1 MRRSRTIT
9 LALALGLAAPT
20 LTPRTADAQVRFEG
34 IEGSAGYYGWG
45 GGDFSDLS
53 GGTRFA
59 GAALVRLGDVWV
71 AGVEGYYGESELQLQ
86 SNPVFIDE
94 YGINGLVRRAFGDL
108 RAAHFF
114 ILVRGGWTRLT
125 SEIQNQQ
132 TGGVISGLSQDG
144 WSFGPEI
151 GVGFNPGQY
160 IDVVWALGANYESF
174 SECQVFGPDDFTTGR
189 ACTGIRWGVRI
200 GVALGRQN

>member
-71 AGVEGYYGESELQLQ
+71 AGVEGYYGEEEVQVRQ
-86 SNPVFIDE
+86 DVVFLDE
-94 YGINGLVRRAFGDL
+94 YGATVTVRRAFGDPD
-108 RAAHFF
+108 RAYFF
-114 ILVRGGWTRLT
+114 LAARGGWTRLA
-125 SEIQNQQ
+125 SEIVDRRQGGLTTGLAQN
-132 TGGVISGLSQDG
+132 G
-144 WSFGPEI
+144 WLFGPEI
-151 GVGFNPGQY
+151 GLNFRAGRYV
-160 IDVVWALGANYESF
+160 DVLWAAGANWESYG
-174 SECQVFGPDDFTTGR
+174 ECEVFGPDDVTTGR
-189 ACTGIRWGVRI
+189 SCSGLRWGVRV
-200 GVALGRQN
+200 GVALGSGS